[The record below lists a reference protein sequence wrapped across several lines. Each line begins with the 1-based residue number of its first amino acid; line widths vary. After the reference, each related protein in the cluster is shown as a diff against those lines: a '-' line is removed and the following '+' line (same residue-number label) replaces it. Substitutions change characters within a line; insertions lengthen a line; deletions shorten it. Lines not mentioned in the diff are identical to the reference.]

1 MGRLCGQ
8 RSVGKRVRMEVP
20 RGRVRGTEFGD
31 GPDVRAGHT
40 RTFLENGGLYA
51 DELAETMGDGLTSV
65 FVRARKSYATSE
77 TGSSPERS
85 S

>member
-1 MGRLCGQ
+1 MSELSR
-8 RSVGKRVRMEVP
+8 
-20 RGRVRGTEFGD
+20 
-31 GPDVRAGHT
+31 T
-40 RTFLENGGLYA
+40 RTFMENRGLYA